1 MVAGDAGERIPV
13 TPIPWSKRALDVAL
27 SGLGLLAS
35 APVWGLI
42 AAAVKV
48 EDGGPIFFRQDRVG
62 RYGRR
67 FLIWKFRTMVVEAD
81 RLLDKEGRVH
91 GDGRITRAGRFL
103 RLTSL
108 DELPQLIN
116 VIRGEMSF
124 IGPRPG
130 LKEHYD
136 RYTAAQKRRYDM
148 RPGVTGLAQVNG
160 RNTLPWSRRIAYDL
174 EYIDEF
180 SLWRDVKILAKTI
193 AIVATGKNLV
203 LDRNPEL
210 VDDLPPS
217 RDSGGR

>member
-1 MVAGDAGERIPV
+1 MPSRRWQLAVKHAGDRVAAGV
-13 TPIPWSKRALDVAL
+13 LLLLL
-27 SGLGLLAS
+27 SPAFAVIGLL
-35 APVWGLI
+35 VWL
-42 AAAVKV
+42 
-48 EDGGPIFFRQDRVG
+48 EDGRPIFFRQDRVG

-116 VIRGEMSF
+116 IIRGEMSF

>member
-1 MVAGDAGERIPV
+1 MPSRRWQLAVKHAGDRVAAGV
-13 TPIPWSKRALDVAL
+13 LLLLL
-27 SGLGLLAS
+27 SPAFAVIGLL
-35 APVWGLI
+35 VWL
-42 AAAVKV
+42 
-48 EDGGPIFFRQDRVG
+48 EDGRPIFFRQDRVG

-193 AIVATGKNLV
+193 AIVATGKNVV

>member
-1 MVAGDAGERIPV
+1 MPSRRWQLAIKHAGDRVAAGV
-13 TPIPWSKRALDVAL
+13 LLLLL
-27 SGLGLLAS
+27 SPAFAVIGLL
-35 APVWGLI
+35 VWL
-42 AAAVKV
+42 
-48 EDGGPIFFRQDRVG
+48 EDGRPIFFRQDRVG

-174 EYIDEF
+174 EYIDQF
-180 SLWRDVKILAKTI
+180 SLWQDVKILAKTI

>member
-1 MVAGDAGERIPV
+1 MPSRRWQLAVKHAGDRVAAGV
-13 TPIPWSKRALDVAL
+13 LLLLL
-27 SGLGLLAS
+27 SPAFAVIGLL
-35 APVWGLI
+35 VWL
-42 AAAVKV
+42 
-48 EDGGPIFFRQDRVG
+48 EDGRPIFFRQDRVG

-67 FLIWKFRTMVVEAD
+67 FLIWKFRSMVVEAD

-91 GDGRITRAGRFL
+91 GDGRITRVGRFL

-180 SLWRDVKILAKTI
+180 SLWQDVKILAKTI

>member
-1 MVAGDAGERIPV
+1 MPSRRWQLAVKHAGDRVAAGV
-13 TPIPWSKRALDVAL
+13 LLLLL
-27 SGLGLLAS
+27 SPAFAVIGLL
-35 APVWGLI
+35 VWL
-42 AAAVKV
+42 
-48 EDGGPIFFRQDRVG
+48 EDGRPIFFRQDRVG

-91 GDGRITRAGRFL
+91 GDGRITRVGRFL

>member
-1 MVAGDAGERIPV
+1 MPSRRWQLAVKHAGDRVAAGV
-13 TPIPWSKRALDVAL
+13 LLLLL
-27 SGLGLLAS
+27 SPAFAVIGLL
-35 APVWGLI
+35 VWL
-42 AAAVKV
+42 
-48 EDGGPIFFRQDRVG
+48 EDGRPIFFRQDRVG

-67 FLIWKFRTMVVEAD
+67 FLIWKFRTMVVDAD

-174 EYIDEF
+174 EYIDQF
-180 SLWRDVKILAKTI
+180 SLWQDVKILAKTI

>member
-1 MVAGDAGERIPV
+1 MPSRRWQLAVKHAGDRVAAGV
-13 TPIPWSKRALDVAL
+13 LLLLL
-27 SGLGLLAS
+27 SPAFAVIGLL
-35 APVWGLI
+35 VWL
-42 AAAVKV
+42 
-48 EDGGPIFFRQDRVG
+48 EDGRPIFFRQDRVG

-67 FLIWKFRTMVVEAD
+67 FLIWKFRSMVVEAD

-91 GDGRITRAGRFL
+91 GDGRITRVGRFL

>member
-1 MVAGDAGERIPV
+1 MPSRRWQLAVKHAGDRVAAGV
-13 TPIPWSKRALDVAL
+13 LLLLL
-27 SGLGLLAS
+27 SPAFAVIGLL
-35 APVWGLI
+35 VWL
-42 AAAVKV
+42 
-48 EDGGPIFFRQDRVG
+48 EDGRPIFFRQDRVG

-67 FLIWKFRTMVVEAD
+67 FLIWKFRTMVVDAD

-174 EYIDEF
+174 EYIDQF
-180 SLWRDVKILAKTI
+180 SLWQDVKILAKTI
-193 AIVATGKNLV
+193 AIVATGKNVV

>member
-1 MVAGDAGERIPV
+1 MPSRRWQLAVKHAGDRVAAGV
-13 TPIPWSKRALDVAL
+13 LLLLL
-27 SGLGLLAS
+27 SPAFAVIGLL
-35 APVWGLI
+35 VWL
-42 AAAVKV
+42 
-48 EDGGPIFFRQDRVG
+48 EDGRPIFFRQDRVG

-67 FLIWKFRTMVVEAD
+67 FLIWKFRSMVVEAD

-174 EYIDEF
+174 EYIDQF
-180 SLWRDVKILAKTI
+180 SLWQDVKILAKTI

>member
-1 MVAGDAGERIPV
+1 MPSRRWQLAVKHAGDRVAAGV
-13 TPIPWSKRALDVAL
+13 LLLLL
-27 SGLGLLAS
+27 SPAFAVIGLL
-35 APVWGLI
+35 VWL
-42 AAAVKV
+42 
-48 EDGGPIFFRQDRVG
+48 EDGRPIFFRQDRVG

-180 SLWRDVKILAKTI
+180 SLWQDVKILAKTI

>member
-1 MVAGDAGERIPV
+1 MPSRRWQLAVKHAGDRVAAGV
-13 TPIPWSKRALDVAL
+13 LLLLL
-27 SGLGLLAS
+27 SPAFAVIGLL
-35 APVWGLI
+35 VWL
-42 AAAVKV
+42 
-48 EDGGPIFFRQDRVG
+48 EDGRPIFFRQDRVG

-174 EYIDEF
+174 EYIDQF
-180 SLWRDVKILAKTI
+180 SLWQDVKILAKTI
-193 AIVATGKNLV
+193 AIVATGKNVV

>member
-1 MVAGDAGERIPV
+1 MPSRRWQLAVKHAGDRVAAGV
-13 TPIPWSKRALDVAL
+13 LLLLL
-27 SGLGLLAS
+27 SPAFAVIGLL
-35 APVWGLI
+35 VWL
-42 AAAVKV
+42 
-48 EDGGPIFFRQDRVG
+48 EDGRPIFFRQDRVG

-67 FLIWKFRTMVVEAD
+67 FLIWKFRTMVVDAD

>member
-1 MVAGDAGERIPV
+1 MPSRRWQLAVKHAGDRVAAGV
-13 TPIPWSKRALDVAL
+13 LLLLL
-27 SGLGLLAS
+27 SPAFAVIGLL
-35 APVWGLI
+35 VWL
-42 AAAVKV
+42 
-48 EDGGPIFFRQDRVG
+48 EDGRPIFFRQDRVG

-67 FLIWKFRTMVVEAD
+67 FLIWKFRTMVVDAD

-136 RYTAAQKRRYDM
+136 RYTAAQRRRYDM

-174 EYIDEF
+174 EYIDQF
-180 SLWRDVKILAKTI
+180 SLWQDVKILAKTI

>member
-1 MVAGDAGERIPV
+1 MPSRRWQLAVKHAGDRVAAGV
-13 TPIPWSKRALDVAL
+13 LLLLL
-27 SGLGLLAS
+27 SPAFAVIGLL
-35 APVWGLI
+35 VWL
-42 AAAVKV
+42 
-48 EDGGPIFFRQDRVG
+48 EDGRPIFFRQDRVG

-67 FLIWKFRTMVVEAD
+67 FLIWKFRSMVVEAD

>member
-1 MVAGDAGERIPV
+1 MPSRRWQLAVKHAGDRVAAGV
-13 TPIPWSKRALDVAL
+13 LLLLL
-27 SGLGLLAS
+27 SPAFAVIGLL
-35 APVWGLI
+35 VWL
-42 AAAVKV
+42 
-48 EDGGPIFFRQDRVG
+48 EDGRPIFFRQDRVG

-67 FLIWKFRTMVVEAD
+67 FLIWKFRSMVVEAD

-180 SLWRDVKILAKTI
+180 SLWQDVKILAKTI

>member
-1 MVAGDAGERIPV
+1 MPSRRWQLAVKHAGDRVAAGV
-13 TPIPWSKRALDVAL
+13 LLLLL
-27 SGLGLLAS
+27 SPAFAVIGLL
-35 APVWGLI
+35 VWL
-42 AAAVKV
+42 
-48 EDGGPIFFRQDRVG
+48 EDGRPIFFRQDRVG

-81 RLLDKEGRVH
+81 RFLDKEGRVH

>member
-1 MVAGDAGERIPV
+1 MPSRRWQLAVKHAGDRVAAGV
-13 TPIPWSKRALDVAL
+13 LLLLL
-27 SGLGLLAS
+27 SPAFAVIGLL
-35 APVWGLI
+35 VWL
-42 AAAVKV
+42 
-48 EDGGPIFFRQDRVG
+48 EDGRPIFFRQDRVG

-67 FLIWKFRTMVVEAD
+67 FLIWKFRSMVVEAD

-91 GDGRITRAGRFL
+91 GDGRITRVGRFL

-180 SLWRDVKILAKTI
+180 SLWQDVKILAKTI
-193 AIVATGKNLV
+193 AIVATGKNVV

>member
-1 MVAGDAGERIPV
+1 MPSRRWQLAVKHAGDRVAAGV
-13 TPIPWSKRALDVAL
+13 LLLLL
-27 SGLGLLAS
+27 SPAFAVIGLL
-35 APVWGLI
+35 VWL
-42 AAAVKV
+42 
-48 EDGGPIFFRQDRVG
+48 EDGRPIFFRQDRVG

-91 GDGRITRAGRFL
+91 GDGRITRVGRFL

-174 EYIDEF
+174 EYIDQF
-180 SLWRDVKILAKTI
+180 SLWQDVKILAKTI

>member
-1 MVAGDAGERIPV
+1 MPSRRWQLAVKHAGDRVAAGV
-13 TPIPWSKRALDVAL
+13 LLLLL
-27 SGLGLLAS
+27 SPAFAVIGLL
-35 APVWGLI
+35 VWL
-42 AAAVKV
+42 
-48 EDGGPIFFRQDRVG
+48 EDGRPIFFRQDRVG

-91 GDGRITRAGRFL
+91 GDGRITRVGRFL

-180 SLWRDVKILAKTI
+180 SLWQDVKILAKTI

>member
-1 MVAGDAGERIPV
+1 MPSRRWQLAVKHAGDRVAAGV
-13 TPIPWSKRALDVAL
+13 LLLLL
-27 SGLGLLAS
+27 SPAFAVIGLL
-35 APVWGLI
+35 VWL
-42 AAAVKV
+42 
-48 EDGGPIFFRQDRVG
+48 EDGRPIFFRQDRVG

>member
-1 MVAGDAGERIPV
+1 MPSRRWQLAVKHAGDRVAAGV
-13 TPIPWSKRALDVAL
+13 LLLLL
-27 SGLGLLAS
+27 SPAFAVIGLL
-35 APVWGLI
+35 VWL
-42 AAAVKV
+42 
-48 EDGGPIFFRQDRVG
+48 EDGRPIFFRQDRVG

-136 RYTAAQKRRYDM
+136 RYTAAQRRRYDM

-174 EYIDEF
+174 EYIDQF
-180 SLWRDVKILAKTI
+180 SLWQDVKILAKTI
-193 AIVATGKNLV
+193 AIVATGKNVV

>member
-1 MVAGDAGERIPV
+1 MPSRRWQLAVKHAGDRVAAGV
-13 TPIPWSKRALDVAL
+13 LLLLL
-27 SGLGLLAS
+27 SPAFAVIGLL
-35 APVWGLI
+35 VWL
-42 AAAVKV
+42 
-48 EDGGPIFFRQDRVG
+48 EDGRPIFFRQDRVG

-174 EYIDEF
+174 EYIDQF
-180 SLWRDVKILAKTI
+180 SLWQDVKILAKTI

>member
-1 MVAGDAGERIPV
+1 MPSRRRQLAVKHAGDRVAAGV
-13 TPIPWSKRALDVAL
+13 LLLLL
-27 SGLGLLAS
+27 SPAFAVIGLL
-35 APVWGLI
+35 VWL
-42 AAAVKV
+42 
-48 EDGGPIFFRQDRVG
+48 EDGRPIFFRQDRVG

>member
-1 MVAGDAGERIPV
+1 MPSRRWQLAVKHAGDRVAAGV
-13 TPIPWSKRALDVAL
+13 LLLLL
-27 SGLGLLAS
+27 SPAFAVIGLL
-35 APVWGLI
+35 VWL
-42 AAAVKV
+42 
-48 EDGGPIFFRQDRVG
+48 EDGRPIFFRQDRVG

-67 FLIWKFRTMVVEAD
+67 FLIWKFRSMVVEAD

-91 GDGRITRAGRFL
+91 GDGRITRVGRFL

-174 EYIDEF
+174 EYIDQF
-180 SLWRDVKILAKTI
+180 SLWQDVKILAKTI
-193 AIVATGKNLV
+193 AIVATGKNVV

>member
-1 MVAGDAGERIPV
+1 MPSRRWQLAVKHAGDRVAAGV
-13 TPIPWSKRALDVAL
+13 LLLLL
-27 SGLGLLAS
+27 SPAFAVIGLR
-35 APVWGLI
+35 VWL
-42 AAAVKV
+42 
-48 EDGGPIFFRQDRVG
+48 EDGRPIFFRQDRVG

-180 SLWRDVKILAKTI
+180 SLWRDVKILAKTL

>member
-1 MVAGDAGERIPV
+1 MPSRRWQLAIKHAGDRVAAGV
-13 TPIPWSKRALDVAL
+13 LLLLL
-27 SGLGLLAS
+27 SPAFAVIGLL
-35 APVWGLI
+35 VWL
-42 AAAVKV
+42 
-48 EDGGPIFFRQDRVG
+48 EDGRPIFFRQDRVG

-180 SLWRDVKILAKTI
+180 SLWRDVKILAKTL

>member
-1 MVAGDAGERIPV
+1 MPSRRWQLAIKHAGDRVAAGV
-13 TPIPWSKRALDVAL
+13 LLLLL
-27 SGLGLLAS
+27 SPAFAVIGLL
-35 APVWGLI
+35 VWL
-42 AAAVKV
+42 
-48 EDGGPIFFRQDRVG
+48 EDGRPIFFRQDRVG

-180 SLWRDVKILAKTI
+180 SLWQDVKILAKTI

>member
-1 MVAGDAGERIPV
+1 MPSRRWQLAIKHAGDRVAAGV
-13 TPIPWSKRALDVAL
+13 LLLLL
-27 SGLGLLAS
+27 SPAFAVIGLL
-35 APVWGLI
+35 VWL
-42 AAAVKV
+42 
-48 EDGGPIFFRQDRVG
+48 EDGRPIFFRQDRVG

>member
-1 MVAGDAGERIPV
+1 MPSRRWQLAVKHAGDRVAAGV
-13 TPIPWSKRALDVAL
+13 LLLLL
-27 SGLGLLAS
+27 SPAFAVIGLL
-35 APVWGLI
+35 VWL
-42 AAAVKV
+42 
-48 EDGGPIFFRQDRVG
+48 EDGRPIFFRQDRVG

-116 VIRGEMSF
+116 IIRGEMSF

-174 EYIDEF
+174 EYIDKF
-180 SLWRDVKILAKTI
+180 SLWRDAKILAKTI
-193 AIVATGKNLV
+193 AVVATGKNLV

>member
-1 MVAGDAGERIPV
+1 MPSRRWQLAVKHAGDRVAAGV
-13 TPIPWSKRALDVAL
+13 LLLLL
-27 SGLGLLAS
+27 SPAFAVIGLL
-35 APVWGLI
+35 VWL
-42 AAAVKV
+42 
-48 EDGGPIFFRQDRVG
+48 EDGRPIFFRQDRVG

-67 FLIWKFRTMVVEAD
+67 FLIWKFRSMVVEAD
-81 RLLDKEGRVH
+81 RLLDKEGRVR
-91 GDGRITRAGRFL
+91 GDGRITRVGRFL

-116 VIRGEMSF
+116 IIRGEMSF

-160 RNTLPWSRRIAYDL
+160 RNTLPWSRRIAHDL
-174 EYIDEF
+174 EYIDQF

>member
-1 MVAGDAGERIPV
+1 MPSRRWQLAVKHAGDRVAAGV
-13 TPIPWSKRALDVAL
+13 LLLLL
-27 SGLGLLAS
+27 SPAFAVIGLL
-35 APVWGLI
+35 VWL
-42 AAAVKV
+42 
-48 EDGGPIFFRQDRVG
+48 EDGRPIFFRQDRVG

-91 GDGRITRAGRFL
+91 GDGRITRVGRFL

-180 SLWRDVKILAKTI
+180 SLWRDVKILAKTL

>member
-1 MVAGDAGERIPV
+1 MPSRRWQLAVKHAGDRVAAGV
-13 TPIPWSKRALDVAL
+13 LLLLL
-27 SGLGLLAS
+27 SPAFAVIGLL
-35 APVWGLI
+35 VWL
-42 AAAVKV
+42 
-48 EDGGPIFFRQDRVG
+48 EDGRPIFFRQDRVG

-67 FLIWKFRTMVVEAD
+67 FLIWKFRSMVVEAD

-180 SLWRDVKILAKTI
+180 SLWQDVKILAKTI
-193 AIVATGKNLV
+193 AIVATGKNVV

>member
-1 MVAGDAGERIPV
+1 MPSRRWQLAVKHAGDRVAAGV
-13 TPIPWSKRALDVAL
+13 LLLLL
-27 SGLGLLAS
+27 SPAFAVIGLL
-35 APVWGLI
+35 VWL
-42 AAAVKV
+42 
-48 EDGGPIFFRQDRVG
+48 EDGRPIFFRQDRVG

-67 FLIWKFRTMVVEAD
+67 FLIWKFRTMVVDAD

-136 RYTAAQKRRYDM
+136 RYTAAQRRRYDM

-174 EYIDEF
+174 EYIDQF
-180 SLWRDVKILAKTI
+180 SLWQDVKILAKTI
-193 AIVATGKNLV
+193 AIVATGKNVV

>member
-1 MVAGDAGERIPV
+1 MPSRRWQLAVKHAGDRVAAGV
-13 TPIPWSKRALDVAL
+13 LLLLL
-27 SGLGLLAS
+27 SPAFAVIGLL
-35 APVWGLI
+35 VWL
-42 AAAVKV
+42 
-48 EDGGPIFFRQDRVG
+48 EDGRPIFFRQDRVG

-136 RYTAAQKRRYDM
+136 RYTAAQKRRYNM

-174 EYIDEF
+174 EYIDQF
-180 SLWRDVKILAKTI
+180 SLWQDVKILAKTI

>member
-1 MVAGDAGERIPV
+1 MPSRRWQLAVKHAGDRVAAGV
-13 TPIPWSKRALDVAL
+13 LLLLL
-27 SGLGLLAS
+27 SPAFAVIGLL
-35 APVWGLI
+35 VWL
-42 AAAVKV
+42 
-48 EDGGPIFFRQDRVG
+48 EDGRPIFFRQDRVG

-180 SLWRDVKILAKTI
+180 SLWQDVKILAKTI
-193 AIVATGKNLV
+193 AIVATGKNVV

>member
-1 MVAGDAGERIPV
+1 MPSRRWQLAVKHAGDRVAAGV
-13 TPIPWSKRALDVAL
+13 LLLLL
-27 SGLGLLAS
+27 SPAFAVIGLL
-35 APVWGLI
+35 VWL
-42 AAAVKV
+42 
-48 EDGGPIFFRQDRVG
+48 EDGRPIFFRQDRVG

-180 SLWRDVKILAKTI
+180 SLWRDVKILAKTL

>member
-1 MVAGDAGERIPV
+1 MPSRRWQLAVKHAGDPFAAGV
-13 TPIPWSKRALDVAL
+13 LLLLL
-27 SGLGLLAS
+27 SPAFAVIGLL
-35 APVWGLI
+35 VWL
-42 AAAVKV
+42 
-48 EDGGPIFFRQDRVG
+48 EDGRPIFFRQDRVG

-67 FLIWKFRTMVVEAD
+67 FLIWKFRSMVVEAD

-91 GDGRITRAGRFL
+91 GDGRITRVGRFL

-116 VIRGEMSF
+116 VIRGEVSF

-180 SLWRDVKILAKTI
+180 SLWQDVKILAKTI

>member
-1 MVAGDAGERIPV
+1 MPSRRWQLAVKHAGDRVAAGV
-13 TPIPWSKRALDVAL
+13 LLLLL
-27 SGLGLLAS
+27 SPAFAVIGLL
-35 APVWGLI
+35 VWL
-42 AAAVKV
+42 
-48 EDGGPIFFRQDRVG
+48 EDGRPIFFRQDRVG

-136 RYTAAQKRRYDM
+136 RYTAAQKRRYNM